1 MINRFRNVV
10 SNVMSGIPALPGAVS
25 EQDEDETPVTLVG
38 GRDSPLSPSKDKD
51 GSGLRYAYNRPA
63 FLQLNADEVQVSADH
78 NTRPILVPRDVT
90 RIPWHAG
97 YAECGSFDFR
107 STSIL

>member
-1 MINRFRNVV
+1 MLNRFRNVV

-25 EQDEDETPVTLVG
+25 EQDEASNG
-38 GRDSPLSPSKDKD
+38 GNLGGAKNTPLSPSKDKD
-51 GSGLRYAYNRPA
+51 SVGLRYAYGRPE

-78 NTRPILVPRDVT
+78 NSRPILVPRDVT

-97 YAECGSFDFR
+97 YAE
-107 STSIL
+107 